1 MKSSEVLKPV
11 KEAPKVIKRSVGK
24 VTVTDSDIKQSN
36 IRTLRANIRNASSQ
50 AEKNN
55 NLAGLWLEMKK

>member
-1 MKSSEVLKPV
+1 
-11 KEAPKVIKRSVGK
+11 VIKRSVGK

-36 IRTLRANIRNASSQ
+36 IRTLRANIRNSSSQ

>member
-1 MKSSEVLKPV
+1 V

-36 IRTLRANIRNASSQ
+36 IRTLRANIRNSSSQ